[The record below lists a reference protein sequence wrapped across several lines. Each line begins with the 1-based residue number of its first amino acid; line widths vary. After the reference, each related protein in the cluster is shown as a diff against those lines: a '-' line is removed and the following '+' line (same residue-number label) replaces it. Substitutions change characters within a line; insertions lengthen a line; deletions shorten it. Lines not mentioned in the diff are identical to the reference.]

1 MNTTRPLSLSIL
13 SCVALLASAGQA
25 QAQFTSQTQPPST
38 SVDRSFDP
46 SPKDCAD
53 VKWSDAAL
61 KAFPSIGSACQAV
74 EQRNGRSFVKL
85 EGTVE
90 SIKAGGKR
98 IRVDF
103 DDGGEISFTPSQQMT
118 LYLDGKRTPFSEVR
132 DGMRLNF
139 YIPEDRLQAELQPDP
154 SRVAFVI
161 VPLVMPLDSATAP
174 AEDQSR
180 SAARSGRDQS
190 LAAMNELP
198 ATASIWPWIG
208 SGGAALL
215 IVGSALG
222 MRRRFRR

>member
-1 MNTTRPLSLSIL
+1 MNTTQRSTLSIL
-13 SCVALLASAGQA
+13 ACVGLLSSAGPA

-53 VKWSDAAL
+53 VKWSDSAL

-85 EGTVE
+85 EGTVD
-90 SIKAGGKR
+90 SVKAGGKR

-103 DDGGEISFTPSQQMT
+103 EDGGEFSFTPSQQMT
-118 LYLDGKRTPFSEVR
+118 LYLDGERTRFSELR

-139 YIPEDRLQAELQPDP
+139 YVPEDRLQAELQPDP
-154 SRVAFVI
+154 ARVAFVVI
-161 VPLVMPLDSATAP
+161 PLVMPLDSATAR
-174 AEDQSR
+174 AGDQSR
-180 SAARSGRDQS
+180 DDN

-215 IVGSALG
+215 ILGSALS